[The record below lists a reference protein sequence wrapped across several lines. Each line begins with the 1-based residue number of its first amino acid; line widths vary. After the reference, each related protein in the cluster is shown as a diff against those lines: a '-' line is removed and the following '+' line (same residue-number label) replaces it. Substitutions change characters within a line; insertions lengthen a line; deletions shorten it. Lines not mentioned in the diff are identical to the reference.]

1 MGMKEARERKGITQI
16 DLARAVGV
24 TVAAICRYENG
35 VRTPSVAIAKR
46 IEKVLGIPWPEIVDN
61 KSTALGVTVDEL
73 IRKAEP
79 TEAEG
84 E

>member
-1 MGMKEARERKGITQI
+1 MQ
-16 DLARAVGV
+16 LRAVRKEKGMTIYALAAAVHV
-24 TVAAICRYENG
+24 TPATICRYEKG
-35 VRTPSVAIAKR
+35 VRSPSVTIAKR
-46 IEKVLGIPWPEIVDN
+46 ISKVLDIPWPEIVDN